1 VIEDKWMERRDF
13 FKKALTVAG
22 TAAVGSTA
30 VEAAET
36 VHPVDNRKV
45 SDIAFPQKRPL
56 ITYSDRPP
64 LLESPRDVF
73 TSALTPNDL
82 FFVRWHMPLIPTYI
96 NPRKFAI
103 NINGLVDQEI
113 KVSLKELKTQFEQVE
128 LTAVLQC
135 GGNNRTAFKPT
146 ASGIQWGVGAMGCA
160 KWKGVRLRD
169 VLKKAGLKKEAAWI
183 GFNGKDK
190 AVYNETANF
199 VRELKLEHLNDN
211 IILAYEMN
219 GEELPYLNGYPVRL
233 ILPGFYSD
241 SWIKMLSNITVTKER
256 QKLHFMDHA
265 YRIPD
270 NECECETP
278 DQLAQTTKPIEEMNV
293 NSIIGYPVTGTKVK
307 NASDLIVRGVAFDGG
322 HGIKKVQIS
331 IDGGIMWENAD
342 LDDGSAG
349 KYAYRG
355 FKYTFKPKNSGK
367 LTIMCKASNKKGEEQ
382 PFAKDI
388 KWNRGGYKY
397 NGIDEVTV
405 EAV

>member
-1 VIEDKWMERRDF
+1 MQRRDF
-13 FKKALTVAG
+13 FKKAITVAG
-22 TAAVGSTA
+22 TVAVGGTTI
-30 VEAAET
+30 EAAET

-64 LLESPRDVF
+64 LLETPREVF

-82 FFVRWHMPLIPTYI
+82 FFVRWHMPIIPTYI
-96 NPRKFAI
+96 NPRTFTLE
-103 NINGLVDQEI
+103 INGEVKKEL
-113 KVSLKELKTQFEQVE
+113 KVSLKELKTDFEQVE

-160 KWKGVRLRD
+160 KWKGVRLKD

-183 GFNGKDK
+183 GFNGLDK

-199 VRELKLEHLNDN
+199 VRELNLEALHDD

-219 GEELPYLNGYPVRL
+219 GEDLPYLNGYPLRL
-233 ILPGFYSD
+233 VLPGVYSD
-241 SWIKMLSNITVTKER
+241 SWIKMISNITVTKER

-270 NECECETP
+270 NDCECETP
-278 DQLAQTTKPIEEMNV
+278 ESLAKKTKPIEEMNV
-293 NSIIGYPVTGTKVK
+293 NALIGYPTTGSKVK
-307 NASDLIVRGVAFDGG
+307 SNADLIVRGVAFDAG

-331 IDGGIMWENAD
+331 IDGGNLWNDAK
-342 LDDGSAG
+342 LDDGTQG
-349 KYAYRG
+349 KYAYRA
-355 FKYTFKPKNSGK
+355 FSYTFKPTQSGK
-367 LTIMCKASNKKGEEQ
+367 VSILCKATNAKGEEQ
-382 PFAKDI
+382 PFAQDI
-388 KWNRGGYKY
+388 QWNHGGYKY
-397 NGIDEVTV
+397 NGIDKVTV
-405 EAV
+405 EVV

>member
-1 VIEDKWMERRDF
+1 MERRDF
-13 FKKALTVAG
+13 FKKAIAVAGSAAIGG
-22 TAAVGSTA
+22 TAA
-30 VEAAET
+30 EAGET

-64 LLESPRDVF
+64 LLETPREVF

-82 FFVRWHMPLIPTYI
+82 FFVRWHMPMIPTYI
-96 NPRKFAI
+96 NPRTFFI
-103 NINGLVDQEI
+103 NINGLVENEI
-113 KVSLKELKTQFEQVE
+113 KISLEELKTAFEQVE

-135 GGNNRTAFKPT
+135 GGNSRTAFKPT

-160 KWKGVRLRD
+160 RWKGVRLKD
-169 VLKKAGLKKEAAWI
+169 VLKKAGLKNEAAWI
-183 GFNGKDK
+183 SFNGEDK

-199 VRELKLEHLNDN
+199 VRELKLEDLNDD

-219 GEELPYLNGYPVRL
+219 GEELPYLNGYPLRL
-233 ILPGFYSD
+233 IIPGLYSD
-241 SWIKMLSNITVTKER
+241 SWIKMISNITVTKEK

-265 YRIPD
+265 YRVPD

-278 DQLAQTTKPIEEMNV
+278 ENLVQKTKPIEEMNV
-293 NSIIGYPVTGTKVK
+293 NSIIGYPSTGSKVR

-331 IDGGIMWENAD
+331 IDGGKIWEDAR
-342 LDDGSAG
+342 LDDGTQG
-349 KYAYRG
+349 RYAYRS
-355 FKYTFKPKNSGK
+355 FTYTFKPKKSGK
-367 LTIMCKASNKKGEEQ
+367 LTIMCKATNEKGEEQ

-388 KWNRGGYKY
+388 KWNHGGYKY
-397 NGIDEVTV
+397 NGIDEVTIEV
-405 EAV
+405 V